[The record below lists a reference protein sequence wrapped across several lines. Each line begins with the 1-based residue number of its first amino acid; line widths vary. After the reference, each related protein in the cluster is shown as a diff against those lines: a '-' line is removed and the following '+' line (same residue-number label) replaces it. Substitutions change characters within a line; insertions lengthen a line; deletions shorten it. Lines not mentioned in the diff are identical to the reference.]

1 MTIKIFDLC
10 CANGHVFEGW
20 FSSTEDFESQNS
32 KKLIA
37 CPICSDTH
45 IERRPSPSRIG
56 RSSKGSDAAP
66 PDLEAM
72 RERFEAIMAQVRE
85 AAVKAEDVGDGFA
98 HEAREIQAGRAPERN
113 IRGRCT
119 AREALELV
127 EEGISVLPIP
137 ESTGKTLN

>member
-1 MTIKIFDLC
+1 MKSRQELIDDLLTL
-10 CANGHVFEGW
+10 AF
-20 FSSTEDFESQNS
+20 
-32 KKLIA
+32 
-37 CPICSDTH
+37 
-45 IERRPSPSRIG
+45 
-56 RSSKGSDAAP
+56 
-66 PDLEAM
+66 
-72 RERFEAIMAQVRE
+72 
-85 AAVKAEDVGDGFA
+85 AEDVGDGFA